1 VASVLVVEDDHNIR
15 AALIRSLT
23 DGGHAVRSAPNAL
36 QALRDVAE
44 HPPDAVILDLGLPD
58 LDGVD
63 ALKMLRGLIDVPVIV
78 ATARDAEQE
87 IVRLLNAG
95 ADDYLVKPFSGEHL
109 RARLAAVLRRTGA
122 ARQAEVA
129 QVGALTVYFE
139 RREATVGGEVL
150 ALTRREFDLLAFLAR
165 RPGRVVTR
173 RELLTEVWQQPYGG
187 DDQTIDVH
195 LSWLR
200 RKLGESAVEPR
211 YLHTVRGV
219 GVKLVA
225 PECGGAP

>member
-1 VASVLVVEDDHNIR
+1 VLVVEDDHNIR

-23 DGGHAVRSAPNAL
+23 EGGHAVRSAATAL
-36 QALRDVAE
+36 QALREVAE
-44 HPPDAVILDLGLPD
+44 NPPDAVILDLGLPD

-63 ALKMLRGLIDVPVIV
+63 ALKMLRGLVDVPVIV

-109 RARLAAVLRRTGA
+109 RARLAAVLRRTSAGSP
-122 ARQAEVA
+122 RAEVVT
-129 QVGALTVYFE
+129 VGELVVDFDC
-139 RREATVGGEVL
+139 REATLAGRPL
-150 ALTRREFDLLAFLAR
+150 ALTRKEFDLLAFLAR
-165 RPGRVVTR
+165 QPGRVVSR
-173 RELLTEVWQQPYGG
+173 RELLAEVWHQPYGA

-219 GVKLVA
+219 GVKLSE
-225 PECGGAP
+225 PT